1 MRFENMTQAT
11 DYIFQSI
18 AASGWQTRG
27 LDEDTRDPRSTAV
40 LLEREGLLKT
50 RREYAV
56 VTGSKGK
63 GSVTVMTANILKHI
77 GHRVGMIISPHLV
90 DYRERIRV
98 DGKMIPEADF
108 LRILESLAPSID
120 IIVASLTPP
129 KYLSPTGIFLAIA
142 LRWFD
147 EQDVEAAVV
156 EVGRG
161 GRFDDNA
168 LVPNMLS
175 LITPIVLEHNRYL
188 GERLERIAW
197 HKAGIIKPQSYVY
210 SLPQS
215 PEVMDVLRNEAES
228 HEAQFDW
235 LAPMDIGQFIA
246 PLPNGVR
253 MSLSRYGEIDLPFI
267 GRYEIDNA
275 TLASWG
281 AGNIHGRLGGISHG
295 SSQYVEAVRKGL
307 ETAIW
312 PGRCQKLQGEPDVY
326 IDGAI
331 NPISA
336 RLFLESVR
344 DRLRQPVTL
353 IAAIP
358 IDRDAPAVYRELLSA
373 VDSLVITRSARN
385 ITINFPSEADAVRPA
400 RAVAEEIGK
409 SIDIRYSYTVADAIE
424 LGRALVGL
432 DGSVIMA
439 VAQPAIGDT
448 FEFYH
453 LTYEQI

>member
-1 MRFENMTQAT
+1 MRFDNMAQAA

-18 AASGWQTRG
+18 SATDWKARG
-27 LDEDTRDPRSTAV
+27 LDENTRDTRSTAV
-40 LLEREGLLKT
+40 LLEREGLLRT

-77 GHRVGMIISPHLV
+77 GHRVGTITSPHLV

-98 DGKMIPEADF
+98 DGQMIPEADF
-108 LRILESLAPSID
+108 LRILDSLVPSID
-120 IIVASLTPP
+120 TIVANLTPP
-129 KYLSPTGIFLAIA
+129 KYLSPSGIFLAMA
-142 LRWFD
+142 LHWFN
-147 EQDVEAAVV
+147 EQNAAVAV
-156 EVGRG
+156 LEVGRG

-175 LITPIVLEHNRYL
+175 LFTPIVLEHTRYL
-188 GERLERIAW
+188 GETLERIAW
-197 HKAGIIKPQSYVY
+197 HKAGIIKAQSYVY

-215 PEVMDVLRNEAES
+215 PEVMDVLRTEAES
-228 HEAQFDW
+228 HDAQFDW

-246 PLPNGVR
+246 PLPNGLR

-281 AGNIHGRLGGISHG
+281 AGNIHARLGGISHG
-295 SSQYVEAVRKGL
+295 SDEYVQAVRNGL

-312 PGRCQKLQGEPDVY
+312 PGRCQKLQTEPDVY

-331 NPISA
+331 NPMSA
-336 RLFLESVR
+336 RLFLESIR
-344 DRLRQPVTL
+344 DRLRSKVTL

-358 IDRDAPAVYRELLSA
+358 TDRDAAGVYRILLPAV
-373 VDSLVITRSARN
+373 DTLVITRTARN
-385 ITINFPSEADAVRPA
+385 VTINFPSEADAVQTA
-400 RAVAEEIGK
+400 QAVADEIGK
-409 SIDIRYSYTVADAIE
+409 SVDLRYSYNVADAIE
-424 LGRALVGL
+424 LGRALAGL
-432 DGSVIMA
+432 DGSVLMA
-439 VAQPAIGDT
+439 VAQPAIGDA

-453 LTYEQI
+453 LSYEQI

>member
-1 MRFENMTQAT
+1 MRFDSMTQAV
-11 DYIFQSI
+11 DYIFESI
-18 AASGWQTRG
+18 AASDWQKRG
-27 LDEDTRDPRSTAV
+27 LDEDTRDTSPTAE
-40 LLEREGLLKT
+40 LLEREGLLVT

-77 GHRVGMIISPHLV
+77 GHRVGTITSPHLV

-98 DGKMIPEADF
+98 DGQMIPEYDF
-108 LRILESLAPSID
+108 LRILSDLAPSID
-120 IIVASLTPP
+120 GVISELTAS
-129 KYLSPTGIFLAIA
+129 KYLSPTGIFLAMA

-147 EQDVEAAVV
+147 EQGVEVAVI

-175 LITPIVLEHNRYL
+175 LFTPIVLEHTRYL
-188 GERLERIAW
+188 GDTLERIAW

-210 SLPQS
+210 SLPQT
-215 PEVMDVLRNEAES
+215 PEVMDVLRTEAES
-228 HEAQFDW
+228 HDAQFDW
-235 LAPMDIGQFIA
+235 LAPMDIGRFVA
-246 PLPNGVR
+246 ALPNGIR
-253 MSLSRYGEIDLPFI
+253 ISLSRYGDLDLPFI

-281 AGNIHGRLGGISHG
+281 AGNMHGRLGGISHG
-295 SSQYVEAVRKGL
+295 STEYVEAVRRGL

-312 PGRCQKLQGEPDVY
+312 PGRCQLLQTSPDVY

-331 NPISA
+331 NPMSA
-336 RLFLESVR
+336 RLFLDSVR

-358 IDRDAPAVYRELLSA
+358 TDRDAAAVYRELLPA
-373 VDSLVITRSARN
+373 VDALVITRSTRN
-385 ITINFPSEADAVRPA
+385 ITINFPSESDAVQMA
-400 RAVAEEIGK
+400 RAVADEMGK
-409 SIDIRYSYTVADAIE
+409 PLDIRYAYTVADAIE
-424 LGRALVGL
+424 LGRALAGL
-432 DGSVIMA
+432 DGSVMMA

-453 LTYEQI
+453 LSYEQI